1 MPFSIFGFRRRDDA
15 TALSQPVSTD
25 SFGRLTRLDL
35 HAGFSVQKLRTFF
48 GHSDSDILVGR
59 WPEGMEEK
67 FRMAER
73 HEALRKSTVG
83 LYDLIGLDASR
94 LSANNISPNAP
105 TTNHRRTNSCPTAD
119 LSELIVDLI
128 ATPPTANE
136 SAGLQKGVVVSE
148 MKKSAKDQALAA

>member
-1 MPFSIFGFRRRDDA
+1 
-15 TALSQPVSTD
+15 
-25 SFGRLTRLDL
+25 
-35 HAGFSVQKLRTFF
+35 
-48 GHSDSDILVGR
+48 
-59 WPEGMEEK
+59 
-67 FRMAER
+67 MAER

-94 LSANNISPNAP
+94 LSTNNTTPTAP

-136 SAGLQKGVVVSE
+136 SAGLQKGVVVSQ
-148 MKKSAKDQALAA
+148 MKKSAKDQAPAA